1 MGALVANISAM
12 RDDRFLASFIGAE
25 APTRMPA
32 ARVFDTLEAARDW
45 ITAEASA
52 VQLQIRWQSAQKGR
66 GWPRAE
72 PSRGQHES
80 VVPCNG
86 EGDRPDGTCWLCEPV
101 ITTRKQRARWRL
113 AIAAVSVHK
122 RNESPR

>member
-1 MGALVANISAM
+1 MTERCEQLSALVANISAM

-45 ITAEASA
+45 ITEEASA
-52 VQLQIRWQSAQKGR
+52 VQLQIRWQSAGR
-66 GWPRAE
+66 
-72 PSRGQHES
+72 SKS
-80 VVPCNG
+80 
-86 EGDRPDGTCWLCEPV
+86 
-101 ITTRKQRARWRL
+101 

>member
-1 MGALVANISAM
+1 MAERTTATRTDPIAARRRPVMGALVANISAM

-80 VVPCNG
+80 VVP
-86 EGDRPDGTCWLCEPV
+86 
-101 ITTRKQRARWRL
+101 
-113 AIAAVSVHK
+113 S
-122 RNESPR
+122 

>member
-1 MGALVANISAM
+1 MTSGMTMTI
-12 RDDRFLASFIGAE
+12 E
-25 APTRMPA
+25 C
-32 ARVFDTLEAARDW
+32 
-45 ITAEASA
+45 
-52 VQLQIRWQSAQKGR
+52 
-66 GWPRAE
+66 PR
-72 PSRGQHES
+72 
-80 VVPCNG
+80 CNG